1 MRRINRNFAITGSV
15 VLFHI
20 AALWALQNGLLRR
33 AVEMIVPVQML
44 SEMVSPPAPRTET
57 PPEPPKPKPQEPM
70 PKRVERARAPAPQ
83 PLAIPDPSPAPNAP
97 TGVVTPQPPAAVV
110 AAPSPAAPAPAPAA
124 PAKLE
129 LPTSTADYLHNPKP
143 AYPPFSRRMGEQGK
157 VVLRVFVTVDGRA
170 EKVELKASSGFE
182 RLDKAAIAA
191 VSQWRFVPGK
201 RGGVPEAAWA
211 PDVPIIFNLEER

>member
-1 MRRINRNFAITGSV
+1 MRRLNRNFAITGSV

-33 AVEMIVPVQML
+33 AMEVIVPVQML
-44 SEMVSPPAPRTET
+44 SEMVAPPAPKTET
-57 PPEPPKPKPQEPM
+57 PPEPPKPRPQEPVV
-70 PKRVERARAPAPQ
+70 KKVERPRTPAPQ
-83 PLAIPDPSPAPNAP
+83 PLAIPDTAPAPNAP
-97 TGVVTPQPPAAVV
+97 TGVVTPQPPVV
-110 AAPSPAAPAPAPAA
+110 AAAPGAPAPAPAPPA

-143 AYPPFSRRMGEQGK
+143 AYPSFSKRMGEQGK
-157 VVLRVFVTVDGRA
+157 VVLRVYVTADGKP
-170 EKVELKASSGFE
+170 EKVELKSSSGFE

-201 RGGVPEAAWA
+201 RGGVPESAWA
-211 PDVPIIFNLEER
+211 PDVPIIFNLEEK